1 MGGTSDYEEDLLSGK
16 LNYAARIML
25 EGFQLNL
32 SKEELIEKIIESLI
46 RTNRYKVVTNLVR
59 SHYNKAH
66 DAAKIYHLVKEDKY
80 HSVELMRLEKHE
92 NKIHHDRVRS
102 VLGEIM

>member
-1 MGGTSDYEEDLLSGK
+1 
-16 LNYAARIML
+16 ML

-32 SKEELIEKIIESLI
+32 SKEELIEKIVESFI
-46 RTNRYKVVTNLVR
+46 RTNKHKIVFDLVR
-59 SHYNKAH
+59 SHYNKARG
-66 DAAKIYHLVKEDKY
+66 AAKVYHLVREDKY